1 MSLSRSPESRAVL
14 LLSETSFKNTGFY
27 SFVAF
32 KPADLQNHEQI
43 VRDTCPLSLSLSLSL
58 SLWVSLPFV
67 SDISAARTQ
76 QR

>member
-1 MSLSRSPESRAVL
+1 MSLSHSPESRAVL

-32 KPADLQNHEQI
+32 KPADLHNHEPI
-43 VRDTCPLSLSLSLSL
+43 ERDTCPL